1 MIKKNLK
8 ILILGSVITI
18 LPILIGIILWNQ
30 LPSELP
36 IHWNMAGEVDGRSS
50 KGFVV
55 LGMPALLLAIHWFGA
70 FILSSDPKRK
80 NQSDRMVAISLWI
93 VPVLSILLSAITYV
107 SALGKEVFVDIIIPV
122 LLGLLFVVI
131 GNYLPKCK
139 QNYTVGIK
147 LPWTL
152 NNEENW
158 NKTHRMAGW
167 TWVACGIAIMVAG
180 CFGLFWVILPVL
192 VIGALA
198 PTIYS
203 YVLHRKGL

>member
-8 ILILGSVITI
+8 ILILGSAITI
-18 LPILIGIILWNQ
+18 LPILIGVILWDQ
-30 LPSELP
+30 LPQALP
-36 IHWNMAGEVDGRSS
+36 THWNMAGEVDGWSS

-55 LGMPALLLAIHWFGA
+55 FGIPALLLAVHWFGA
-70 FILSSDPKRK
+70 FVLTSDPKRQ
-80 NQSDRMVAISLWI
+80 NQSNKMVVLSLWI
-93 VPVLSILLSAITYV
+93 VPVLSILLSAITYS
-107 SALGKEVFVDIIIPV
+107 SALGKEVFVDVIIPM

-167 TWVACGIAIMVAG
+167 VWVVCGIVIMVTG
-180 CFGLFWVILPVL
+180 CFGIVWVILPIL